1 MLESLNRLAGP
12 DRGGQEQAHGQAST
26 GKHELT
32 HGRSR
37 AHPRDAGLS
46 ARLTALESPTATTP
60 AKASTPAPKLTR
72 EAKAAKKIARKAKA
86 DAKLKRDANKA
97 AGRMESARYA
107 CESCGFFSYNK
118 APAEAHTLKSGHK
131 AIDL

>member
-1 MLESLNRLAGP
+1 MAKAQNTSTSTSTSDVGERILAML
-12 DRGGQEQAHGQAST
+12 
-26 GKHELT
+26 GKLD
-32 HGRSR
+32 S
-37 AHPRDAGLS
+37 
-46 ARLTALESPTATTP
+46 RLTALETPTTPAP

-72 EAKAAKKIARKAKA
+72 KEQPAKKAARKAKA
-86 DAKLKRDANKA
+86 DGKLKREANKA

-107 CESCGFFSYNK
+107 CDGCGFFSFNK

>member
-1 MLESLNRLAGP
+1 MGK
-12 DRGGQEQAHGQAST
+12 QAQAST
-26 GKHELT
+26 SSHTDVAERIL
-32 HGRSR
+32 
-37 AHPRDAGLS
+37 AMLDDLS